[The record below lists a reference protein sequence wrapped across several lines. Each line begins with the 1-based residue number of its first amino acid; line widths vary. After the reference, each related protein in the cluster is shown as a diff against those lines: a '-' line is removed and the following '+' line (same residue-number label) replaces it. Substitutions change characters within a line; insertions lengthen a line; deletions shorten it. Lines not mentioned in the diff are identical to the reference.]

1 MVAVTETVAGG
12 VSSADVVQALRSALR
27 GAVDDSTRRRAEYST
42 DASNYR
48 VVPQVVAFPQDTDDV
63 LAALE
68 VTRSLGVPLT
78 ARGGGTSVA
87 GNAVGT
93 GVVLDFSR
101 HVNRILDIDPA
112 ARTARIEPGVVMASL
127 QKAAAPHGL
136 RFGPDPSTQARAT
149 LGGMIGNN
157 ACGPR
162 AVAYGRTADNVLAL
176 DVVDGT
182 GRRFEARSGAGAL
195 DVVPGLDALV
205 RGHLDI
211 LRTELGRFGRQVSG
225 YSLEHLLPEKG
236 TDLAKALVGTEGTV
250 ATLLGATVRL
260 VPVAAAPVLVV
271 LGYPD
276 MPTAA
281 DAVPAL
287 LAHAPLAIEGMD
299 SRLVDVVRRV
309 RGAAAVPPLPA
320 GGGWLMV
327 EVGGDSLDEAL
338 DRARALAADAQTAAV
353 GLFPPG
359 PEAAAMWRIRED
371 GAGLGGRTPSGEQA
385 WPGFEDSAVPPERL
399 GAYLRELEAL
409 MASHGVDGLAYGHFG
424 DGCVH
429 LRLDIPLERSGNPL
443 RAFMTDAATLVASHG
458 GSLSGEHGDG
468 RARSELLPV
477 MYSAKAID
485 LFGAF
490 KDLLDPRDLLNPGV
504 LVRPSPLDADLRRP
518 WARPLLSDGHGF
530 SFAHDAGDLTTALH
544 RCVGVGKCRADST
557 ATGGFM
563 CPSYLATKDEKDSTR
578 GRARVLQEMANGTLV
593 SGGWASPEVHDS
605 LDLCLSCKACSSDCP
620 AGVDM
625 AQYKSEVLHRTY
637 RGKLRPVS
645 HYALG
650 WLPRWARLITGV
662 PGLAAL
668 TNAVLGIRPVAK
680 VVLAGGGMDT
690 RRQMVTFARQPFRT
704 WVRGEGRDAVTL
716 THSVR
721 GSERQSD
728 QVRGRNEIET
738 GDVRASERPGDQF
751 LGRSGKGTGGSA
763 GKKPRVVL
771 WTDSFSDTLA
781 PSVAQ
786 AAVAV
791 LTDAGYEV
799 LIPQDGACCGLT
811 WISTGQLDGARKQ
824 LTRLLGVLGPF
835 AVNGIP
841 IVGLE
846 PSCTAVLR
854 SDLLDLLP
862 DDPRAVAVAR
872 ETRTL
877 AELLTAPAPI
887 GPGDR
892 WQVPDLSDVTAVVQ
906 PHCHHYSV
914 MTWTADRRLLTD
926 AGAQFSALA
935 GCCGLAGNFGMEK
948 GHYDV
953 SVAVAE
959 NALLPALRAAA
970 PGDVYL
976 ADGFSCRTQADHLA
990 GVQGVHL
997 AELLAAH
1004 LPARHAATPA

>member
-1 MVAVTETVAGG
+1 
-12 VSSADVVQALRSALR
+12 VSTATSLPPASGPDAPSAASGAAELARALRSAVA
-27 GAVDDSTRRRAEYST
+27 GVVDDSTRRRAEYAT

-48 VVPQVVAFPQDTDDV
+48 VVPAVVVFPRDVDDA

-68 VTRSLGVPLT
+68 VARGLGVPVT
-78 ARGGGTSVA
+78 SRGGGTSVA

-93 GVVLDFSR
+93 GMVLDWSR
-101 HVNRILDIDPA
+101 HVNRVLEIDPA
-112 ARTARIEPGVVMASL
+112 TSTARVEPGVVMAML
-127 QKAAAPHGL
+127 QRAAAPHGL

-162 AVAYGRTADNVLAL
+162 AVAYGRTADNVLEL
-176 DVVDGT
+176 DVVDGR
-182 GRRFEARSGAGAL
+182 GRRFTAGRGL
-195 DVVPGLDALV
+195 DPVPGLDALV
-205 RGHLDI
+205 RSEMDL

-236 TDLAKALVGTEGTV
+236 ADLAKALVGTEGTV
-250 ATLLGATVRL
+250 VTLLGATVRL
-260 VPVAAAPVLVV
+260 VPVSAAPVLVV

-287 LAHAPLAIEGMD
+287 LAHKPLAIEGMD
-299 SRLVDVVRRV
+299 ARLVDVVRRV
-309 RGAAAVPPLPA
+309 KGAAAVPPLPEGA
-320 GGGWLMV
+320 GWLMV
-327 EVGGDSLDEAL
+327 EVGGDTLDEAL
-338 DRARALAADAQTAAV
+338 DRARALAVDAGTRAV

-371 GAGLGGRTPSGEQA
+371 GAGLGGRTPSGDQA

-409 MASHGVDGLAYGHFG
+409 MARHRVDGLAYGHFG

-429 LRLDIPLERSGNPL
+429 LRLDIPLERSGDPL
-443 RAFMTDAATLVASHG
+443 RAFMTDAAHLVAEHG

-477 MYSAKAID
+477 MYSSRAIAA
-485 LFGAF
+485 FEAF
-490 KDLLDPRDLLNPGV
+490 KDLLDPDDLLNPGV
-504 LVRPSPLDADLRRP
+504 LVRPRPLDADLRRP
-518 WARPLLSDGHGF
+518 HARPLPAGHGG
-530 SFAHDAGDLTTALH
+530 FAFGHDDGDFTTAVH
-544 RCVGVGKCRADST
+544 RCVGVGKCRADSS
-557 ATGGFM
+557 AAGGFM

-593 SGGWASPEVHDS
+593 SRGWASEEVHDA

-625 AQYKSEVLHRTY
+625 AQYKAEVLHRTY
-637 RGKLRPVS
+637 RGRLRPVN

-650 WLPRWARLITGV
+650 WLPRWTRLVTGV
-662 PGLAAL
+662 PGLARVA
-668 TNAVLGIRPVAK
+668 NAVLGVRPLARL
-680 VVLAGGGMDT
+680 VLRAGGMDP
-690 RRQMVTFARQPFRT
+690 RRTMVDFAPSPFRSR
-704 WVRGEGRDAVTL
+704 VRRGEV
-716 THSVR
+716 SVR
-721 GSERQSD
+721 
-728 QVRGRNEIET
+728 RGGAPAGALSGT
-738 GDVRASERPGDQF
+738 SGRPPV
-751 LGRSGKGTGGSA
+751 L
-763 GKKPRVVL
+763 L
-771 WTDSFSDTLA
+771 WTDSFSDALA
-781 PSVAQ
+781 PSVPV
-786 AAVAV
+786 AAVRV
-791 LTDAGYEV
+791 LRAAGYEV
-799 LIPQDGACCGLT
+799 IVPDHDACCGLT
-811 WISTGQLDGARKQ
+811 WISTGQLDGARKR
-824 LTRLLGVLGPF
+824 LTHLLEVLGPY
-835 AVNGIP
+835 AVNGVP

-862 DDPRAVAVAR
+862 DDPRAAAVAR
-872 ETRTL
+872 ATRTL
-877 AELLTAPAPI
+877 AELLTAPAPV

-892 WQVPDLSDVTAVVQ
+892 WTVPDLSDVTAVVQ
-906 PHCHHYSV
+906 PHCHHHAV
-914 MTWTADRRLLTD
+914 MTYTADRTLLRD
-926 AGAQFSALA
+926 AGASFSTLA
-935 GCCGLAGNFGMEK
+935 GCCGLAGNFGMEA

-953 SVAVAE
+953 SVQVAE
-959 NALLPALRAAA
+959 HALLPALRDAA

-976 ADGFSCRTQADHLA
+976 ADGYSCRTQADQLA

-1004 LPARHAATPA
+1004 L

>member
-1 MVAVTETVAGG
+1 MTAVADESRVR
-12 VSSADVVQALRSALR
+12 ADVVAALRSAVR
-27 GAVDDSTRRRAEYST
+27 GAVDDSARRRAEYST

-48 VVPQVVAFPQDTDDV
+48 VVPQVVVFPQDPDDV
-63 LAALE
+63 QAALAVARE
-68 VTRSLGVPLT
+68 AGVPVT
-78 ARGGGTSVA
+78 SRGAGTSVA
-87 GNAVGT
+87 GNAVGP

-101 HVNRILDIDPA
+101 HVNRVLEIDPE
-112 ARTARIEPGVVMASL
+112 ARTARVEPGTIMATL

-136 RFGPDPSTQARAT
+136 RFGPDPSTWTRAT

-176 DVVDGT
+176 DLVDGT
-182 GRRFEARSGAGAL
+182 GRRIAARAGQGAL
-195 DVVPGLDALV
+195 DSVPGLAELV
-205 RGHLDI
+205 HGNLDV
-211 LRTELGRFGRQVSG
+211 LRTELGRFPRQVSG
-225 YSLEHLLPEKG
+225 YSLEHLLPENG

-250 ATLLGATVRL
+250 GTILEATLRL
-260 VPVAAAPVLVV
+260 VPVSAAPVLVV

-276 MPTAA
+276 MPSAA
-281 DAVPAL
+281 DAVPSL
-287 LAHAPLAIEGMD
+287 LTHQPIAIEGMD
-299 SRLVDVVRRV
+299 ARLVDVVRRV
-309 RGAAAVPPLPA
+309 RGAAAVPDLPPGA
-320 GGGWLMV
+320 GWLMV
-327 EVGGDSLDEAL
+327 EVGGETLDEAL
-338 DRARALAADAQTAAV
+338 ERARDLAADSGTDAV
-353 GLFPPG
+353 ALFPPG
-359 PEAAAMWRIRED
+359 PQATAMWRIRED

-385 WPGFEDSAVPPERL
+385 WPGFEDSAVPPAKL
-399 GAYLRELEAL
+399 GGYLRELEVL
-409 MASHGVDGLAYGHFG
+409 MARHRVDGLAYGHFG

-429 LRLDIPLERSGNPL
+429 LRLDIPLERSGAPL
-443 RAFMTDAATLVASHG
+443 RAFMQDAAELVASHG

-477 MYSAKAID
+477 MYSPRAIEV
-485 LFGAF
+485 FGAF
-490 KDLLDPRDLLNPGV
+490 KALFDPQDLLNPGV
-504 LVRPSPLDADLRRP
+504 LVRPRQLDADLRRP
-518 WARPLLSDGHGF
+518 AARPLPATTGF
-530 SFAHDAGDLTTALH
+530 AFPHDAGDLTTAVH

-557 ATGGFM
+557 AAGGFM

-593 SGGWASPEVHDS
+593 SRGWSSPEVHEA

-637 RGKLRPVS
+637 RGRLRPMN

-650 WLPRWARLITGV
+650 WLPRWARLITGL
-662 PGLAAL
+662 PGLSRL
-668 TNAVLGIRPVAK
+668 VNAVLGVRPVAK
-680 VVLAGGGMDT
+680 LVLAAGGMDT
-690 RRQMVTFARQPFRT
+690 RRSMVRFADEPFRR
-704 WVRGEGRDAVTL
+704 WARRAGA
-716 THSVR
+716 
-721 GSERQSD
+721 D
-728 QVRGRNEIET
+728 QVTIAT
-738 GDVRASERPGDQF
+738 
-751 LGRSGKGTGGSA
+751 GRSAADADTAAGAGSR
-763 GKKPRVVL
+763 PRVLL

-781 PSVAQ
+781 PSVAR
-786 AAVAV
+786 AAVTV
-791 LTDAGYEV
+791 LRDAGYEV
-799 LIPQDGACCGLT
+799 LVPDHDACCGLT
-811 WISTGQLDGARKQ
+811 WISTGQLEGARHQ
-824 LTRLLGVLGPF
+824 LEHLLEVLGPF
-835 AVNGIP
+835 AVNGIS

-854 SDLLDLLP
+854 SDLTDLLP

-872 ETRTL
+872 QTHTL

-926 AGAQFSALA
+926 AGAQFSAMA

-959 NALLPALRAAA
+959 NSLLPALRDAA

-976 ADGFSCRTQADHLA
+976 ADGYSCRTQADQLA
-990 GVQGVHL
+990 GVRGVHL

-1004 LPARHAATPA
+1004 LPTDRSPTAP